1 MREDYDLLTAA
12 LLGAAVGAVM
22 MLAFRPRPRR
32 PAQVAIERGVK
43 VLDQVRRRGGHWL
56 RDRQRQVERGTRDLA
71 GQLPVDDVSDA
82 VGEYLAS
89 AREAIDDTVSR
100 ELKDLRRAIRRQRK
114 RLGV

>member
-1 MREDYDLLTAA
+1 
-12 LLGAAVGAVM
+12 
-22 MLAFRPRPRR
+22 
-32 PAQVAIERGVK
+32 

-56 RDRQRQVERGTRDLA
+56 RDRQREVERGTRDLA
-71 GQLPVDDVSDA
+71 SQLPVDEVSDA

>member
-1 MREDYDLLTAA
+1 
-12 LLGAAVGAVM
+12 
-22 MLAFRPRPRR
+22 
-32 PAQVAIERGVK
+32 VK

-56 RDRQRQVERGTRDLA
+56 RDRQREVERGTRDLA
-71 GQLPVDDVSDA
+71 SQLPVDEVSDA

>member
-1 MREDYDLLTAA
+1 
-12 LLGAAVGAVM
+12 
-22 MLAFRPRPRR
+22 
-32 PAQVAIERGVK
+32 
-43 VLDQVRRRGGHWL
+43 VRRRGGHWL
-56 RDRQRQVERGTRDLA
+56 RDRQREVERGTRDLA
-71 GQLPVDDVSDA
+71 SQLPVDEVSDA